1 MIGILLMIAGVAL
14 MSLGWFKTRV
24 IDAKGESL
32 SNDWW
37 FWTVIDWAGFLI
49 LLFGIMART

>member
-14 MSLGWFKTRV
+14 MSLGWFKARV

-32 SNDWW
+32 SGDWW

-49 LLFGIMART
+49 ILFGIGTM